1 MSTPHRGKRV
11 IWIRGNRRAFT
22 AVLIPVLLVLV
33 GTVFCLTP
41 WAGDLHIVLRILAG
55 LIAGFSLVVVL
66 SLLYW
71 IFKPLLAYQDGQLLV
86 YLTPPQVIRVPIE
99 LVEVFFA
106 GQSDSFMP
114 SPLNS
119 PHDDLLSESRN
130 IVIRLAERAT
140 EFHQRK
146 VKPIF
151 GQWEDGYI
159 VVRGTWTEP
168 IDKETF
174 RFLNK
179 SLVAAH
185 RQLSQQEE
193 AEDA

>member
-1 MSTPHRGKRV
+1 MSNPNSGNRD
-11 IWIRGNRRAFT
+11 IWIRGNRRAFG
-22 AVLIPVLLVLV
+22 AVLIPSLLCFAAATFL
-33 GTVFCLTP
+33 LTP
-41 WAGDLHIVLRILAG
+41 AVSEIHIAWRIVAA
-55 LIAGFSLVVVL
+55 IVAGFSLVVII

-71 IFKPLLAYQDGQLLV
+71 LFRPLLAYQYGNLLV
-86 YLTPPQVIRVPIE
+86 YLNPPHVIKVPID

-114 SPLNS
+114 TPIS
-119 PHDDLLSESRN
+119 HRTDELSESRN

-140 EFHQRK
+140 DYHERK

-151 GQWEDGYI
+151 GSWQEGYI

-168 IDKETF
+168 IDKETL

-185 RQLSQQEE
+185 RQQKEE
-193 AEDA
+193 LGK

>member
-1 MSTPHRGKRV
+1 MSNPNSGNRD
-11 IWIRGNRRAFT
+11 IWIRGNRRAFG
-22 AVLIPVLLVLV
+22 AVLIPSLLCFAAATFL
-33 GTVFCLTP
+33 LTP
-41 WAGDLHIVLRILAG
+41 AVSEIHIAWRIVAGIV
-55 LIAGFSLVVVL
+55 AGFSLVVII

-71 IFKPLLAYQDGQLLV
+71 IFRPLLAYQNGNLLV
-86 YLTPPQVIRVPIE
+86 YLNPPHVIKVPID

-114 SPLNS
+114 TPIS
-119 PHDDLLSESRN
+119 HRTDELSESRN

-140 EFHQRK
+140 DYHERK

-151 GQWEDGYI
+151 GSWQEGYI

-168 IDKETF
+168 IDKETL

-179 SLVAAH
+179 RLVAAH
-185 RQLSQQEE
+185 RQQKEE
-193 AEDA
+193 LGK

>member
-1 MSTPHRGKRV
+1 M
-11 IWIRGNRRAFT
+11 
-22 AVLIPVLLVLV
+22 LLLFAA
-33 GTVFCLTP
+33 TVFCLTP
-41 WAGDLHIVLRILAG
+41 AVGEVHIGLRVIAATL
-55 LIAGFSLVVVL
+55 AGFSLVVIV

-71 IFKPLLAYQDGQLLV
+71 IFKPLLAYQNGYLLV
-86 YLTPPQVIRVPIE
+86 YLNPPQVIKIPID

-114 SPLNS
+114 NPMANRGEE
-119 PHDDLLSESRN
+119 LSESRN

-140 EFHQRK
+140 EYHQRK

-151 GQWEDGYI
+151 GSWEDGYI

-168 IDKETF
+168 LNKETF
-174 RFLNK
+174 RFLNQ

-185 RQLSQQEE
+185 RQQRETPK
-193 AEDA
+193 A

>member
-1 MSTPHRGKRV
+1 MSNPNSGNRD
-11 IWIRGNRRAFT
+11 IWIRGNRRAFG
-22 AVLIPVLLVLV
+22 AVLIPSLLCFAAATFL
-33 GTVFCLTP
+33 LTP
-41 WAGDLHIVLRILAG
+41 AVSEIHIAWRIVAA
-55 LIAGFSLVVVL
+55 IVAGFSLVVII

-71 IFKPLLAYQDGQLLV
+71 IFRPLLAYQNGNLLV
-86 YLTPPQVIRVPIE
+86 YLNPPHVIKVPID

-114 SPLNS
+114 TPIS
-119 PHDDLLSESRN
+119 HRTDELSESRN

-140 EFHQRK
+140 DYQERK

-151 GQWEDGYI
+151 GSWQEGYI

-168 IDKETF
+168 IDKETL

-185 RQLSQQEE
+185 RQQKEE
-193 AEDA
+193 LGK

>member
-1 MSTPHRGKRV
+1 MSNSHSGKRD
-11 IWIRGNRRAFT
+11 IWIRGNRRAFST
-22 AVLIPVLLVLV
+22 VLVPTLLVFAAAV
-33 GTVFCLTP
+33 SCLTP
-41 WAGDLHIVLRILAG
+41 AVGELHIGLRFVAAMS
-55 LIAGFSLVVVL
+55 AGFSLVVII

-71 IFKPLLAYQDGQLLV
+71 IFKPLLAYQDGHLLV
-86 YLTPPQVIRVPIE
+86 YLNPPHIIKVPID

-114 SPLNS
+114 
-119 PHDDLLSESRN
+119 HAQEDASESRN
-130 IVIRLAERAT
+130 IVIRLADRAT
-140 EFHQRK
+140 DYHHRK

-151 GQWEDGYI
+151 GSWEDGYI

-168 IDKETF
+168 INRETF

-185 RQLSQQEE
+185 RQQKEI
-193 AEDA
+193 

>member
-1 MSTPHRGKRV
+1 MSNPNSGNRD
-11 IWIRGNRRAFT
+11 IWIRGNRRAFG
-22 AVLIPVLLVLV
+22 AVLIPSLLCFAAATFLP
-33 GTVFCLTP
+33 TP
-41 WAGDLHIVLRILAG
+41 AVSEIHIAWRIVAA
-55 LIAGFSLVVVL
+55 IVAGFSLVVII

-71 IFKPLLAYQDGQLLV
+71 IFRPLLAYQNGNLLV
-86 YLTPPQVIRVPIE
+86 YLNPPHVIKVPID

-114 SPLNS
+114 TPIS
-119 PHDDLLSESRN
+119 HRTDELSESRN

-140 EFHQRK
+140 DYHERK

-151 GQWEDGYI
+151 GSWQEGYI

-168 IDKETF
+168 IDKETL

-185 RQLSQQEE
+185 RQQKEE
-193 AEDA
+193 LGK

>member
-1 MSTPHRGKRV
+1 MSNPNSGNRD
-11 IWIRGNRRAFT
+11 IWIRGNRRAFG
-22 AVLIPVLLVLV
+22 AVLIPSLLCFAAATFL
-33 GTVFCLTP
+33 LTP
-41 WAGDLHIVLRILAG
+41 AVSEIHIAWRIVAA
-55 LIAGFSLVVVL
+55 IVAGFSLVVII

-71 IFKPLLAYQDGQLLV
+71 IFRPLLAYQNGNLLV
-86 YLTPPQVIRVPIE
+86 YLNPPHVIKVPID

-114 SPLNS
+114 TPNS
-119 PHDDLLSESRN
+119 HRTDELSESRN

-140 EFHQRK
+140 DYHERK

-151 GQWEDGYI
+151 GSWQEGYI

-168 IDKETF
+168 IDKETL

-185 RQLSQQEE
+185 RQQKEE
-193 AEDA
+193 LGK

>member
-1 MSTPHRGKRV
+1 MSNPNSGNRD
-11 IWIRGNRRAFT
+11 IWIRGNRRAFG
-22 AVLIPVLLVLV
+22 AVLIPSLLCFAAA
-33 GTVFCLTP
+33 TFFLTP
-41 WAGDLHIVLRILAG
+41 AVSEIHIAWRIVAGIV
-55 LIAGFSLVVVL
+55 AGFSLVVII

-71 IFKPLLAYQDGQLLV
+71 IFRPLLAYQNGNLLV
-86 YLTPPQVIRVPIE
+86 YLNPPHVIKVPID

-114 SPLNS
+114 TPIS
-119 PHDDLLSESRN
+119 HRTDELSESRN

-140 EFHQRK
+140 DYHERK

-151 GQWEDGYI
+151 GSWQEGYI

-168 IDKETF
+168 IDKETL

-185 RQLSQQEE
+185 RQQKEE
-193 AEDA
+193 LGK

>member
-1 MSTPHRGKRV
+1 LSNPNSGNRD
-11 IWIRGNRRAFT
+11 IWIRGNRRAFG
-22 AVLIPVLLVLV
+22 AVLIPSLLCFAAATFL
-33 GTVFCLTP
+33 LTP
-41 WAGDLHIVLRILAG
+41 AVSEIHIAWRIVAA
-55 LIAGFSLVVVL
+55 IVAGFSLVVII

-71 IFKPLLAYQDGQLLV
+71 IFRPLLAYQNGNLLV
-86 YLTPPQVIRVPIE
+86 YLNPPHVIKVPID

-114 SPLNS
+114 TPIS
-119 PHDDLLSESRN
+119 HRTDELSESRN

-140 EFHQRK
+140 DYHERK

-151 GQWEDGYI
+151 GSWQEGYI

-168 IDKETF
+168 IDKETL

-185 RQLSQQEE
+185 RQQKEE
-193 AEDA
+193 LGK

>member
-1 MSTPHRGKRV
+1 MSNPNSGNRD
-11 IWIRGNRRAFT
+11 IWIRGNRRAFG
-22 AVLIPVLLVLV
+22 AVLIPSLLCFAAATFL
-33 GTVFCLTP
+33 LTP
-41 WAGDLHIVLRILAG
+41 AVSEIHIAWRIVAA
-55 LIAGFSLVVVL
+55 IVAGFSLVVII

-71 IFKPLLAYQDGQLLV
+71 IFRPLLAYQNGNLLV
-86 YLTPPQVIRVPIE
+86 YLNPPHVIKVPID

-114 SPLNS
+114 TPIS
-119 PHDDLLSESRN
+119 HRTDELSESRN

-140 EFHQRK
+140 DYHERK

-151 GQWEDGYI
+151 GSWQEGYI

-168 IDKETF
+168 IDKETL

-185 RQLSQQEE
+185 RQQKEE
-193 AEDA
+193 LGK

>member
-1 MSTPHRGKRV
+1 MSNPHSGNRD
-11 IWIRGNRRAFT
+11 IWIRGNRRAFG
-22 AVLIPVLLVLV
+22 AVLIPSLLC
-33 GTVFCLTP
+33 FAAAIFFITP
-41 WAGDLHIVLRILAG
+41 AVDGIHIAWRIIAAMV
-55 LIAGFSLVVVL
+55 AGFSLVVLV

-71 IFKPLLAYQDGQLLV
+71 IFRPLLAYQKGHLLV
-86 YLTPPQVIRVPIE
+86 YLNPPQVIKVPID

-114 SPLNS
+114 TPL
-119 PHDDLLSESRN
+119 PHRGDELSESRN

-140 EFHQRK
+140 EYHERK

-151 GQWEDGYI
+151 GSWQEGYI
-159 VVRGTWTEP
+159 VIRGTWTEP
-168 IDKETF
+168 INKETF

-185 RQLSQQEE
+185 RQQKEE
-193 AEDA
+193 QGI

>member
-1 MSTPHRGKRV
+1 MSNPNSGNRD
-11 IWIRGNRRAFT
+11 IWIRGNRRAFG
-22 AVLIPVLLVLV
+22 AVLIPSL
-33 GTVFCLTP
+33 FCFAAATFLLTP
-41 WAGDLHIVLRILAG
+41 AVSEIHIAWRIVAA
-55 LIAGFSLVVVL
+55 IVAGFSLVVII

-71 IFKPLLAYQDGQLLV
+71 IFRPLLAYQNGNLLV
-86 YLTPPQVIRVPIE
+86 YLNPPHVIKVPID
-99 LVEVFFA
+99 LGEVFFA

-114 SPLNS
+114 TPIS
-119 PHDDLLSESRN
+119 HRTDELSESRN

-140 EFHQRK
+140 DYHERK

-151 GQWEDGYI
+151 GSWQEGYI

-168 IDKETF
+168 IDKETL

-185 RQLSQQEE
+185 RQQKEE
-193 AEDA
+193 LGK